1 MILKEA
7 NVLSI
12 PIIGLVNNHT
22 FAKEEITYPIYGN
35 DSSLKVVRFVTLLVA
50 SLIVKAFATR
60 NRLYRYTS
68 VIKSSIKV
76 KRKLRKKTKDFTTSF
91 QKNIR
96 YANKYSNTKPFVK
109 FLAKKRVRSLK

>member
-50 SLIVKAFATR
+50 SLIVKAYATS
-60 NRLYRYTS
+60 NRLYRYTR
-68 VIKSSIKV
+68 VIKSSTNV
-76 KRKLRKKTKDFTTSF
+76 KRKLRKKTKGFTTF
-91 QKNIR
+91 VRKNIR
-96 YANKYSNTKPFVK
+96 YASKYSNTKPSAK
-109 FLAKKRVRSLK
+109 NLAKRRYAH

>member
-12 PIIGLVNNHT
+12 PIIGLVNTHT

-50 SLIVKAFATR
+50 SLIVKAYGTR
-60 NRLYRYTS
+60 TKLYRYTN
-68 VIKSSIKV
+68 VITPANKAKHKV
-76 KRKLRKKTKDFTTSF
+76 IKKTKTFPTDGR
-91 QKNIR
+91 KNMQ
-96 YANKYSNTKPFVK
+96 YANKHLNTKTSAK
-109 FLAKKRVRSLK
+109 FLVKRRYAH